1 MCGIWAIFGIPE
13 YSKYTSY
20 AGNIAGRGPD
30 CFRMETLPHFQ
41 NCCLAFHWLEIVQD
55 SFGMQPMRVRKFP
68 HLYMMYNGEIYN
80 HKELG
85 EKYKFKYFG
94 QSDGEVILHLH
105 DKFGVRKA
113 AQLLDGVFAFCIID
127 TEKKEIHLGRDTF
140 GVRPMFT
147 LSVTGKK
154 AGVLAICS
162 EAKGL
167 VPIREHLKQDRES
180 VEVKPFL
187 PGYYASYSLA
197 VDGQATLLKCEPYTH
212 VGKPPEFDTRVL
224 PKSSDVMQNIR
235 DILTEAVRKRLMTDR
250 RIGCFL
256 SGGLDSS
263 LVAALLC
270 KLAKEQGINYPIQTF
285 SIGMEGSTDLKAAR
299 KVASHIGSE
308 HHEVAFTAE
317 EGIQALR
324 KTIYTSE
331 CYDPMTIRGCVPHYL
346 IAKYVSEETNTVVLY
361 SGEASDELTQ
371 GYIYFHKAPTPEE
384 ADKESRKILED
395 LYLFDVLRGD
405 RCTSVHGLEIRI
417 PFLDVQFTSYI
428 LSLPA
433 QMRQP
438 KDGCEKWLLRA
449 SFDSTDLLP
458 KEILWRPK
466 EGFIVGLSQNL
477 PGQSWFEIL
486 QRYLE
491 SQVSDEGMA
500 QAVDLYPFNTPKTKE
515 ALYYRRVYEE
525 FFPGCSNLTPYFWMP
540 KWVNVNDPSPRVLPN
555 YK

>member
-1 MCGIWAIFGIPE
+1 M
-13 YSKYTSY
+13 
-20 AGNIAGRGPD
+20 
-30 CFRMETLPHFQ
+30 
-41 NCCLAFHWLEIVQD
+41 
-55 SFGMQPMRVRKFP
+55 
-68 HLYMMYNGEIYN
+68 
-80 HKELG
+80 
-85 EKYKFKYFG
+85 
-94 QSDGEVILHLH
+94 
-105 DKFGVRKA
+105 
-113 AQLLDGVFAFCIID
+113 
-127 TEKKEIHLGRDTF
+127 
-140 GVRPMFT
+140 
-147 LSVTGKK
+147 
-154 AGVLAICS
+154 
-162 EAKGL
+162 
-167 VPIREHLKQDRES
+167 
-180 VEVKPFL
+180 
-187 PGYYASYSLA
+187 
-197 VDGQATLLKCEPYTH
+197 
-212 VGKPPEFDTRVL
+212 
-224 PKSSDVMQNIR
+224 
-235 DILTEAVRKRLMTDR
+235 
-250 RIGCFL
+250 
-256 SGGLDSS
+256 
-263 LVAALLC
+263 
-270 KLAKEQGINYPIQTF
+270 
-285 SIGMEGSTDLKAAR
+285 
-299 KVASHIGSE
+299 
-308 HHEVAFTAE
+308 
-317 EGIQALR
+317 
-324 KTIYTSE
+324 
-331 CYDPMTIRGCVPHYL
+331 
-346 IAKYVSEETNTVVLY
+346 VVY
-361 SGEASDELTQ
+361 SGEGSDELNQ

-525 FFPGCSNLTPYFWMP
+525 FFPGCSAMMPYFWMA
-540 KWVNVNDPSPRVLPN
+540 KWLKANDPSSRVPLH